1 MKLRE
6 IIRPQLNEAKDK
18 SIPPAGLSWWAK
30 YGGRINK
37 VLGAGNL
44 LMLVHDVDELLDNI
58 SRLPKDK
65 MTQEEWTA
73 SVSVQVGKLVADY
86 GLPEVM
92 WAVGTVA
99 GGIATAITGP
109 GFVAGSAIGGL
120 LGTLLYFPVS
130 WIWSDDLK
138 DLVEWLVA
146 KYYLGDEYA
155 PIRSPDPKS
164 DTPEAPINDAAAK
177 YAQKQAIKMGLPD
190 TSPTAERVLKMA
202 KYYRAHPQEIKP

>member
-6 IIRPQLNEAKDK
+6 IIRPQVNEAKDK

-37 VLGAGNL
+37 VLVAGNL
-44 LMLVHDVDELLDNI
+44 LKLIHDVDEMMSNI
-58 SRLPKDK
+58 RRLPKDK

-73 SVSVQVGKLVADY
+73 SVSVEVGKLVVDY

-120 LGTLLYFPVS
+120 LGTLAYFPVS
-130 WIWSDDLK
+130 WIWGDDLNI
-138 DLVEWLVA
+138 LVEWLVA

-155 PIRSPDPKS
+155 FIRKPPAKPEEEPTPYKPDAKQQAYRRAQTGM
-164 DTPEAPINDAAAK
+164 DTPGNPNPR
-177 YAQKQAIKMGLPD
+177 LHP
-190 TSPTAERVLKMA
+190 ER
-202 KYYRAHPQEIKP
+202 YPKP

>member
-6 IIRPQLNEAKDK
+6 IIRPQVNEAKDK

-37 VLGAGNL
+37 LLGAGNL
-44 LMLVHDVDELLDNI
+44 LMLIHDVDEMMSSI
-58 SRLPKDK
+58 RRLPKDK

-73 SVSVQVGKLVADY
+73 SVSVQVGKLVVDY

-120 LGTLLYFPVS
+120 LGTLVAFPVS
-130 WIWSDDLK
+130 WIWGDDLN

-155 PIRSPDPKS
+155 FIRKPPAKPEEEPTPYKPDPKQQAYRRAQTGM
-164 DTPEAPINDAAAK
+164 DTPGN
-177 YAQKQAIKMGLPD
+177 PD
-190 TSPTAERVLKMA
+190 PRKHPER
-202 KYYRAHPQEIKP
+202 YHKP

>member
-37 VLGAGNL
+37 LLGTANL
-44 LMLVHDVDELLDNI
+44 LMLIHAVDEMMSNI
-58 SRLPKDK
+58 RRLPKDK
-65 MTQEEWTA
+65 MTEEEWTA

-120 LGTLLYFPVS
+120 LGTLLAFPVS
-130 WIWSDDLK
+130 WIWGDDIN

-155 PIRSPDPKS
+155 FIRKPPAKPKEEPTPYKPDPKQQAYRKAQTGM
-164 DTPEAPINDAAAK
+164 DTPGNPNPR
-177 YAQKQAIKMGLPD
+177 LHP
-190 TSPTAERVLKMA
+190 ER
-202 KYYRAHPQEIKP
+202 YPQD

>member
-1 MKLRE
+1 
-6 IIRPQLNEAKDK
+6 
-18 SIPPAGLSWWAK
+18 
-30 YGGRINK
+30 
-37 VLGAGNL
+37 
-44 LMLVHDVDELLDNI
+44 MLVNDIDELLDNI
-58 SRLPKDK
+58 SRLPKNK
-65 MTQEEWTA
+65 MTKEEWTA
-73 SVSVQVGKLVADY
+73 SVATQVGKLVADY

-92 WAVGTVA
+92 FAMGAVA
-99 GGIATAITGP
+99 GGAATAITGP
-109 GFVAGSAIGGL
+109 GFVAGAGIGGL
-120 LGTLLYFPVS
+120 LGVLAYFPVS
-130 WIWSDDLK
+130 FIYGDDLK

-202 KYYRAHPQEIKP
+202 KWYRAHPEEIK

>member
-44 LMLVHDVDELLDNI
+44 LMLIHDVDEMMSNI
-58 SRLPKDK
+58 RRLPKDK

-73 SVSVQVGKLVADY
+73 SVSVQVGKLVVDY

-130 WIWSDDLK
+130 WKWGDDLNN
-138 DLVEWLVA
+138 LVEWLVA

-155 PIRSPDPKS
+155 FIRKPPAKPEEEPTPYKPDPKQQAYRKAQTGM
-164 DTPEAPINDAAAK
+164 DTPGNPNPR
-177 YAQKQAIKMGLPD
+177 LHP
-190 TSPTAERVLKMA
+190 ER
-202 KYYRAHPQEIKP
+202 YPQD